1 MTARIQQGIR
11 SGQNTMICSP
21 VSRILRNSGL
31 RKTVFQVQ
39 MLYIS
44 FHIEKYGGAVLY
56 AERTGELQ
64 LIVGSFKEPGVLCVQ
79 RTIGI
84 YFLINNK
91 EASHLHKVTERPL
104 LKLYLIF

>member
-1 MTARIQQGIR
+1 MIFKLVIQKLLR
-11 SGQNTMICSP
+11 SGQI
-21 VSRILRNSGL
+21 
-31 RKTVFQVQ
+31 KTVFQVQ

-104 LKLYLIF
+104 LKLYSIF

>member
-1 MTARIQQGIR
+1 MIFKLVTQKLLR
-11 SGQNTMICSP
+11 SGQI
-21 VSRILRNSGL
+21 
-31 RKTVFQVQ
+31 KTVFQVQ
-39 MLYIS
+39 RLYIS

-64 LIVGSFKEPGVLCVQ
+64 LIVGSFEEPGVLCVQ

-104 LKLYLIF
+104 LKLYSIF